1 MRISITNYIQ
11 SNLATFVFHLSF
23 VANFKLVSS
32 PMLILLQFMVI
43 DACHSNGIPL
53 EKSPL
58 PLFNL
63 SEKKKKIQESHSYKV
78 FRKNDLDGC

>member
-32 PMLILLQFMVI
+32 LMLILLQFMVI

-53 EKSPL
+53 DKSSL

-63 SEKKKKIQESHSYKV
+63 SEKKKFKKAIVKV

>member
-1 MRISITNYIQ
+1 
-11 SNLATFVFHLSF
+11 
-23 VANFKLVSS
+23 
-32 PMLILLQFMVI
+32 MLILLQFMVI

>member
-1 MRISITNYIQ
+1 
-11 SNLATFVFHLSF
+11 
-23 VANFKLVSS
+23 
-32 PMLILLQFMVI
+32 MLILLQFMVI

-53 EKSPL
+53 DKSSL

-63 SEKKKKIQESHSYKV
+63 SEKKIQESHSYKI